1 MLQNQQPKL
10 LMFKLEAESINTYN
24 SQSFESEVKIN
35 GATGMNIIMIILILI
50 QKIAAITCNKDN
62 LK

>member
-1 MLQNQQPKL
+1 
-10 LMFKLEAESINTYN
+10 MFKLEAESINTYN